1 MRLISGQVS
10 RIMAIAV
17 MILLVGTAITMPVY
31 PSLLFVRSF
40 QVQSYPS
47 AGRRLSLVAA
57 TAAGKERRYDHSPA
71 VSLSTRRLPLL
82 LMRRND
88 DDLDVATE
96 HDLGYEYGTKCDES
110 LSSNGKISASISL
123 KDRRKVLTTLAS
135 GIISSTT
142 LTATLITSPSAA
154 LAKDDAPSPKAP
166 RIKGAAEYDLEFY
179 MRDLVKGN
187 KKEGNLP
194 ASSRPTSLTRPSRTL
209 APFVQ
214 SILNDALDDNCIAIR
229 TLSSITGVSSS
240 DISREIQTTREKV
253 SPSFNVNNPWKNESV
268 SDEYYFDVTSYA
280 LYRVAANLMP
290 GPDTMDYQ
298 KRNDW
303 VELLGREIYD
313 EMKRQNLVQVPSPKN
328 KKSTSLTLT
337 LTDTVP
343 LLQQILSTFANT
355 SLIESYR
362 LGDKNDEYRSGNNI
376 LDEYDNDDLEGN
388 VPVNCLISLY
398 NPATLTSSLQIV
410 GEQSRF
416 IPDFIGTTIAAMWR
430 EELGQS
436 NANSDRSGGAS
447 DDIGRIKADFEAYFV
462 DGEYRPNPKD
472 YFPNELLLQY
482 TILNKK
488 KKK

>member
-1 MRLISGQVS
+1 M
-10 RIMAIAV
+10 MAIEV

-31 PSLLFVRSF
+31 PSLLFVQSF

-47 AGRRLSLVAA
+47 AGMRLSLAA
-57 TAAGKERRYDHSPA
+57 AAAGKERRDDHSPA
-71 VSLSTRRLPLL
+71 ISLLTRRLPLL
-82 LMRRND
+82 MQWND
-88 DDLDVATE
+88 DELDVE
-96 HDLGYEYGTKCDES
+96 KGQDLGYEYGTQYDES
-110 LSSNGKISASISL
+110 LSSKEIISSEISL
-123 KDRRKVLTTLAS
+123 NDRRNMLTTLAS
-135 GIISSTT
+135 GIICSTT
-142 LTATLITSPSAA
+142 LTATLTASPSAA
-154 LAKDDAPSPKAP
+154 LAKDDAPPPKAP
-166 RIKGAAEYDLEFY
+166 RVKGAAEYDLEFY

-194 ASSRPTSLTRPSRTL
+194 ASSRPTSLTRPPRTI

-214 SILNDALDDNCIAIR
+214 SILNDALDDKCIAIR

-240 DISREIQTTREKV
+240 DISREIQIMREKV
-253 SPSFNVNNPWKNESV
+253 SPSFNANNPWKNESV

-290 GPDTMDYQ
+290 GPNTMDYQ

-313 EMKRQNLVQVPSPKN
+313 ELKRQNLVQVPSPKN
-328 KKSTSLTLT
+328 KKSASLT

-343 LLQQILSTFANT
+343 LLQQILSTFSNT
-355 SLIESYR
+355 NLIESYR

-436 NANSDRSGGAS
+436 NANSDRSGAS
-447 DDIGRIKADFEAYFV
+447 GDIGRIKADFEAYFV

-482 TILNKK
+482 TILQKK
-488 KKK
+488 MK